1 MKLIKR
7 DGGVGS
13 SEVEYFAITP
23 TCRIFLPES
32 NATMLIICVLTV
44 LGISSCEWSPQ
55 TTI

>member
-1 MKLIKR
+1 MKLIER